1 MSVTGFDQKAILFDP
16 QLANSYSYARDNPIT
31 SKDPKGNFIA
41 LLWPAIELGAEA
53 WGAYST
59 GSSIGEILNTH
70 VLFRGDYTDDQRSD
84 AEFWFGV
91 GLVTGGE
98 GRIAKNLAPYEKVV
112 LNVGPDVARMIGNQ
126 FGGASSQNFHPQ
138 QFNNWA
144 YQSSSQVNLSVY
156 GQSIGYSVVTQQP
169 SYTGGSNPNYS
180 AQTYRVPS
188 GAVVDWAGNVI
199 VPATQQPPPP
209 PPPPPPSKK

>member
-59 GSSIGEILNTH
+59 GSSIGDMLNTH

-84 AEFWFGV
+84 ASFWFGV

-126 FGGASSQNFHPQ
+126 FGGASSQNVRSFQ

-144 YQSSSQVNLSVY
+144 YQPSSQVNLSVLWPKY
-156 GQSIGYSVVTQQP
+156 RIFSRYSTADL
-169 SYTGGSNPNYS
+169 YW
-180 AQTYRVPS
+180 RR
-188 GAVVDWAGNVI
+188 
-199 VPATQQPPPP
+199 
-209 PPPPPPSKK
+209 